1 MKTEN
6 TISLTLSTQTG
17 EKTIYSIK
25 NPRLGVQKEDVLNA
39 AKDILDSKVFAVV
52 TKDGHTGE
60 EFAVLTGARYI
71 QRAVTDYLSDEEDE
85 EDVEE
90 LAA

>member
-52 TKDGHTGE
+52 TKGWPHWRRICSPYWCT
-60 EFAVLTGARYI
+60 LHPARCH
-71 QRAVTDYLSDEEDE
+71 
-85 EDVEE
+85 
-90 LAA
+90 

>member
-25 NPRLGVQKEDVLNA
+25 NPRLGVQKERHHQFVWRNSQP
-39 AKDILDSKVFAVV
+39 AK
-52 TKDGHTGE
+52 
-60 EFAVLTGARYI
+60 
-71 QRAVTDYLSDEEDE
+71 
-85 EDVEE
+85 
-90 LAA
+90 